1 MKKRSR
7 KVNSLL
13 KKTKK
18 VARKRKRRT
27 PLQKQRYVEAQAAR
41 MSKEKTW
48 PEARFE
54 ELLGEIGV
62 EFTPQ
67 KVLKTKIYD
76 YYIPSKRILVEVDG
90 DYFHAHPDK
99 YGVGN
104 RNRMQERIVKNDR
117 YKDRLAE
124 GMGYTLYRVWESD
137 LKNDYEVQKKR
148 FARLL
153 K

>member
-1 MKKRSR
+1 MKKRSK

-13 KKTKK
+13 KKVKK
-18 VARKRKRRT
+18 SARRRKRT
-27 PLQKQRYVEAQAAR
+27 PLEKQKYVEAQAAR
-41 MSKEKTW
+41 MVKDKTW
-48 PEARFE
+48 PEQRFE

-62 EFTPQ
+62 EFIPQ

-76 YYIPSKRILVEVDG
+76 YYIPSKHILVEVDG
-90 DYFHAHPDK
+90 DYFHANPEQYTK
-99 YGVGN
+99 
-104 RNRMQERIVKNDR
+104 RSRMQERIVRNDK

-137 LKNDYEVQKKR
+137 LKKDYEVQKKR
-148 FARLL
+148 FTRLL